1 MPDAHHRR
9 TYLVDRSF
17 QLKYILLLMGW
28 GLLLAALFGL
38 WAYQAQAQA
47 VELLAAEPGQRA
59 LVGHASR
66 QLLWALL
73 AIALLSSAALGLL
86 GFILTHRVAGPIY
99 VMGHLL
105 TTLAQGRYPSRRALR
120 RHDELKPFHAHFLQV
135 VDALRERERI
145 QLVHLEDAVE
155 RMRAAAGRAP
165 ELAPAVATLEAELRE
180 RRGSLDEPTG
190 ATPLPLPV
198 SPAPRATAAD
208 P

>member
-1 MPDAHHRR
+1 MSDARHRR

-47 VELLAAEPGQRA
+47 VELLATEPGQRA
-59 LVGHASR
+59 LVGHAGR

-86 GFILTHRVAGPIY
+86 GFILTHRVAGPVH
-99 VMGHLL
+99 VMGQLL

-120 RHDELKPFHAHFLQV
+120 KRDELKPFHAHLLQV
-135 VDALRERERI
+135 IDGLRERERL

-155 RMRAAAGRAP
+155 RMRAAAARAP
-165 ELAPAVATLEAELRE
+165 ELAAAVAALEAELRE
-180 RRGSLDEPTG
+180 RRGALDEPTG

-198 SPAPRATAAD
+198 PPRSTGAGR
-208 P
+208 